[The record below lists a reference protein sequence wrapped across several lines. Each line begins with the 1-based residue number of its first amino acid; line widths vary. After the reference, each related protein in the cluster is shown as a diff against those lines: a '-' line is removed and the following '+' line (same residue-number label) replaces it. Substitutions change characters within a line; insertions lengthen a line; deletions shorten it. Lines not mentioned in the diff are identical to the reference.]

1 MGEVKK
7 AKFSFEKYIIEDAT
21 IHVSNKK
28 MDKTIN
34 FNFELKGLI
43 DKDQKIFELTLET
56 SIKDKAESFLIEISA
71 VATFKYVEDENG
83 DIPMPFLLHNAPAI
97 LFPYIRAYIA
107 NLSAL
112 SGIQTILLPTINMS
126 GSAKELERNIK
137 YKEKKP
143 E

>member
-34 FNFELKGLI
+34 FNFEPKGLI
-43 DKDQKIFELTLET
+43 DKDQKTFELTLGT

-83 DIPMPFLLHNAPAI
+83 DIPMPFLLYNAPAI
-97 LFPYIRAYIA
+97 LFFRHY
-107 NLSAL
+107 
-112 SGIQTILLPTINMS
+112 
-126 GSAKELERNIK
+126 LE
-137 YKEKKP
+137 YKQYCFQL
-143 E
+143 